1 MGLGSDEGF
10 QGFPQQRGIISAV
23 YKSPQHRAH
32 HLGCL
37 LRKLKVLVDFH
48 LRNIFLPLL
57 LLLGKKERDGGG
69 GEGGRERERRKHG
82 GGKNHAWNCNELTDL
97 FLIVSVT

>member
-10 QGFPQQRGIISAV
+10 QGFPQQRGVISAV
-23 YKSPQHRAH
+23 YKSPQHHAH

-37 LRKLKVLVDFH
+37 IRKLKVLVDFY

-69 GEGGRERERRKHG
+69 GREEEREREERMVG
-82 GGKNHAWNCNELTDL
+82 GRTMPG
-97 FLIVSVT
+97 IVMSSQTCS